1 MDGHMRVAKLVN
13 IIGVQPEELRWLR
26 LVVDLLRH
34 PDPGVA
40 QLTSCALLYVQQ
52 MAGQRA
58 KADPAGAQTHP
69 RAV

>member
-1 MDGHMRVAKLVN
+1 MDGKTLVAKLLS
-13 IIGVQPEELRWLR
+13 IIGVQPEELKWLR
-26 LVVDLLRH
+26 LVVELLRN

-52 MAGQRA
+52 MARQRA
-58 KADPAGAQTHP
+58 ADDPAGSETQP